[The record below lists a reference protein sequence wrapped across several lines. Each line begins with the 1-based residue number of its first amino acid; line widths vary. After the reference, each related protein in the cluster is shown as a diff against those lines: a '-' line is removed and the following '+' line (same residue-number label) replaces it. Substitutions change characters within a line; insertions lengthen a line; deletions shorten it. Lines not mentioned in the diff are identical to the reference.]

1 MKGNTLR
8 NSTLIIF
15 KEKEQFIINLS
26 KTNRLKFV
34 YSIFIFIQKKSYM
47 TCIIKKSQKKV
58 TVNIDYLSEKFVHND
73 IQPIREDRCV
83 ARGFMVP

>member
-1 MKGNTLR
+1 
-8 NSTLIIF
+8 
-15 KEKEQFIINLS
+15 
-26 KTNRLKFV
+26 
-34 YSIFIFIQKKSYM
+34 M